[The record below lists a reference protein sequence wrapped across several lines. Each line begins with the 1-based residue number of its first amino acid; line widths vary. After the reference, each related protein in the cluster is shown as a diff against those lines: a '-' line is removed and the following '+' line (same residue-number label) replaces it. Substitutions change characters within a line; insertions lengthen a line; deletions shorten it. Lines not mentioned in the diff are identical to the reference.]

1 MVKKGEREI
10 LKDIAH
16 CEFSEY
22 SLHQN
27 PVVPVLDLSIIDGD
41 E

>member
-1 MVKKGEREI
+1 MVKKMGREI

-22 SLHQN
+22 SLHPN
-27 PVVPVLDLSIIDGD
+27 PVVLVLKK
-41 E
+41 